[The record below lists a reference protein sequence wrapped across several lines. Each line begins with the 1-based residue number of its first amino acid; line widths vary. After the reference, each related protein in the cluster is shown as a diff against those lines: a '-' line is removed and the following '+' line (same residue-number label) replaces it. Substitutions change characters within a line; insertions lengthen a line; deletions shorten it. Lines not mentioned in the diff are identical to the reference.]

1 MSGTSMACPHVA
13 GMAALLKQAEPSL
26 AVSEL
31 EKLLMVTSID
41 LGEDG
46 KDNIYGEGRVNIKLA
61 LDYLKA
67 NGMNRQSG
75 FSRLHE

>member
-1 MSGTSMACPHVA
+1 MACPHGA

-26 AVSEL
+26 TVSEL
-31 EKLLMVTSID
+31 EKLLMLTSID
-41 LGEDG
+41 LGVAG

-67 NGMNRQSG
+67 NGINRQTG
-75 FSRLHE
+75 FTTLHK

>member
-1 MSGTSMACPHVA
+1 MTVN
-13 GMAALLKQAEPSL
+13 
-26 AVSEL
+26 EL
-31 EKLLMVTSID
+31 EKLLMVTSVD

>member
-26 AVSEL
+26 TVSEL
-31 EKLLMVTSID
+31 EKLLMLTSID
-41 LGEDG
+41 LGDAG

-67 NGMNRQSG
+67 NGMNRQKG
-75 FSRLHE
+75 FTTLHQ